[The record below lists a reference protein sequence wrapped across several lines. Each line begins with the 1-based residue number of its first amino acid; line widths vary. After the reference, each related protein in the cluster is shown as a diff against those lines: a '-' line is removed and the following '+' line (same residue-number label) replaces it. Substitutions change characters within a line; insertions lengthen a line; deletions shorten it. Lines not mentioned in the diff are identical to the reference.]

1 MSDHGQP
8 GQDPSDA
15 ERVGTVRRLLARELR
30 ELGDGPGAAVRLLV
44 LGAGDGSD
52 VLPVLAGSPATVR
65 ATLVEPDPDL
75 AAAARGAARAL
86 RLDVD
91 VRCADPGTTD
101 AYLRVLPVDV
111 LVLGGVLDDLAEADL
126 AGAVAALPG
135 LLDLEALVLSTS
147 AGGSHDPVPA
157 VREELLDGP
166 FEELA
171 DAGPR
176 VGAHRFTGDPEP
188 AEPGLRLVDLS

>member
-1 MSDHGQP
+1 MDDHGRP
-8 GQDPSDA
+8 RQDPAEA

-44 LGAGDGSD
+44 LGAGDGGD

-75 AAAARGAARAL
+75 AAAARSTARDL
-86 RLDVD
+86 GLDVD

-111 LVLGGVLDDLAEADL
+111 LLLDGVLDDLAEADL

-135 LLDLEALVLSTS
+135 LLDLKALVLSTS
-147 AGGSHDPVPA
+147 GGSHDPVPA
-157 VREELLDGP
+157 VREALLDGP
-166 FEELA
+166 FDELA

-188 AEPGLRLVDLS
+188 AEPGLRLVDLL

>member
-1 MSDHGQP
+1 MDDHGRP
-8 GQDPSDA
+8 RQDPAEA

-44 LGAGDGSD
+44 LGAGDGGD

-75 AAAARGAARAL
+75 AAAARSTARDL
-86 RLDVD
+86 GLDVD

-111 LVLGGVLDDLAEADL
+111 LLLDGVLDDLAEADL

-147 AGGSHDPVPA
+147 GGSHDPVPA
-157 VREELLDGP
+157 VREALLDGP
-166 FEELA
+166 FDELA

-188 AEPGLRLVDLS
+188 AEPGLRLVDLL